1 LELRRVV
8 METKTMAMLD
18 TRAGGAVLDKQLLTR
33 CIDTCLECLQA
44 CTACADADLGEQTV
58 ADLVKCARLNLDCAD
73 MCDTTARVLS
83 RQTGYERDLTRAVVR
98 ACVQA
103 CKVCGDECDRHAQMH
118 EHCRVCAEVCH
129 RCQRVCDETLAA
141 IG

>member
-1 LELRRVV
+1 
-8 METKTMAMLD
+8 MTITAMTMLD
-18 TRAGGAVLDKQLLTR
+18 TYPGAAVLDKQLLTR
-33 CIDTCLECLQA
+33 CIGTCLECGQA
-44 CTACADADLGEQTV
+44 CTACADADLGEQMV

-73 MCDTTARVLS
+73 MCQTTARVLT
-83 RQTGYERDLTRAVVR
+83 RQTGYDRDLTRAVVL

-103 CKVCGDECDRHAQMH
+103 CEVSGDECDRHAQMH

-129 RCQRVCDETLAA
+129 RCQQVCEEMLAA

>member
-1 LELRRVV
+1 MTTE
-8 METKTMAMLD
+8 TMAMLD
-18 TRAGGAVLDKQLLTR
+18 VYPGGLVLDKQLLTR
-33 CIDTCLECLQA
+33 SIQTCLECTQA
-44 CTACADADLGEQTV
+44 CTACADADLREQTV

-73 MCDTTARVLS
+73 MCETTARVLT
-83 RQTGYERDLTRAVVR
+83 RQTGYDRDMTRAVVE

-103 CKVCGDECDRHAQMH
+103 CRVSGDECDRHARMH

-129 RCQRVCDETLAA
+129 RCQRVCEEVLAA

>member
-1 LELRRVV
+1 
-8 METKTMAMLD
+8 MTITAMTMLD
-18 TRAGGAVLDKQLLTR
+18 RYPGAAVLDKQLLTR
-33 CIDTCLECLQA
+33 CIETCLECGQA
-44 CTACADADLGEQTV
+44 CTACADADLGEQMV

-73 MCDTTARVLS
+73 MCQTTARVLT
-83 RQTGYERDLTRAVVR
+83 RQTGYDRDLTRAVVQ

-103 CKVCGDECDRHAQMH
+103 CEVSGDECDRHAQMH

-129 RCQRVCDETLAA
+129 RCQQVCEEMLAA